1 MSLASNKPYNSRL
14 IVDSGYVKSAS
25 LSTATASAALDF
37 IDVDPYPTTEQVIVQ
52 VVTTALT
59 SGISAGVTGSYSL
72 QNSADAASWS
82 SISELATFGS
92 SLAATTTKVLLPPSV
107 KRYVR
112 VLATFADSASVATTY
127 NDLTGSMTASVL
139 F

>member
-14 IVDSGYVKSAS
+14 LEDSLYVKSAS

-37 IDVDPYPTTEQVIVQ
+37 VQASPYPTTEQVIVQ
-52 VVTTALT
+52 VATTALT
-59 SGISAGVTGSYSL
+59 TGIANGVTGSYAL
-72 QNSADAASWS
+72 QNSADNLNWS

-92 SLAATTTKVLLPPSV
+92 DLAATTAKVLLPPSV

-112 VLATFADSASVATTY
+112 VLATFADSASVAATY
-127 NDLTGSMTASVL
+127 NDLTGSLTASVL